1 MAQTTRK
8 NEFVAKLAEK
18 LETTKKDATEIFY
31 AYEAVFKESLQE
43 VGDKVALR
51 GFVTGEVVHVEAR
64 TGRNPKTGEA
74 IDIEAKDKIKVKSS
88 IK

>member
-1 MAQTTRK
+1 M
-8 NEFVAKLAEK
+8 
-18 LETTKKDATEIFY
+18 
-31 AYEAVFKESLQE
+31 FKESLQE

>member
-18 LETTKKDATEIFY
+18 LGTTKKDATEIFY

-43 VGDKVALR
+43 VGGKVALR

>member
-18 LETTKKDATEIFY
+18 LGTTKKDATEIFY
-31 AYEAVFKESLQE
+31 AYAAVFKESLQE

>member
-18 LETTKKDATEIFY
+18 LGTTKKDATEIFY

-51 GFVTGEVVHVEAR
+51 GFVTGEVVHVESR